1 MEDYSLQ
8 RFVGVVL
15 IVTLS
20 FISYN
25 IGKQSTI
32 TKVLNLIEQ
41 EENVTNQTV
50 ILEDLRIDIS
60 KLR

>member
-1 MEDYSLQ
+1 MEDCSLQ
-8 RFVGVVL
+8 RFVGAILVIMVA
-15 IVTLS
+15 

-32 TKVLNLIEQ
+32 TKVLMLVEQ

-50 ILEDLRIDIS
+50 VLEDLRIDIS